1 MKIEI
6 IGKNGFQPTD
16 AIKKYAESKLNKVIN
31 LFGEDSIS
39 KVRVVTKV
47 YPSFH
52 KVEITIYSNEQL
64 VRTEVS
70 DADMYSAIDLS
81 IDKLVAQIRKH
92 REKVRSHLEKQG
104 VKNVFSREFD
114 AESLEKEM
122 KAVTLVKNKKIELV
136 PMTKEEAIIEMELS
150 GHDFFVYLDSETGK
164 TNIIY
169 LRQDGNYANIETK

>member
-70 DADMYSAIDLS
+70 DADMYAAIDLS